1 MRLTSKVFWDLAI
14 LMAGFGLVAG
24 VLFPPF
30 VTLLGMPA
38 DRAFSPRFYG
48 ATIAAGLAVAGA
60 NYLLARTLVGGRL
73 RTVADGMR
81 SVEYALDE
89 SLDEL
94 ERHRLAVD
102 STDEI
107 GDCARSFNSLLVAL
121 ERSRAAERRL
131 SRTDE
136 LTGLANRRH
145 GLAFLSDALETA
157 AGHQVGLLLLDIDE
171 FKEINDRHGHL
182 AGDTALR
189 CVADDVRRSVRGGDL
204 VSRYG
209 GDELMVVL
217 PGCPNE
223 TLAAVGER
231 LRERVAA
238 RTLVFDGRRF
248 GLTVSVGGAG
258 TPGEGED
265 AATELIAR
273 ADSALYDSKAQG
285 RNRLTLVA

>member
-14 LMAGFGLVAG
+14 LMGGFGLVAG
-24 VLFPPF
+24 LLFPPF

-38 DRAFSPRFYG
+38 DRAFSARFYG
-48 ATIAAGLAVAGA
+48 ATIVAGLAVAGA
-60 NYLLARTLVGGRL
+60 NFLLARALVGGRL
-73 RTVADGMR
+73 HSVAERMR
-81 SVEYALDE
+81 SVEYSLDE
-89 SLDEL
+89 SVDEL

-145 GLAFLSDALETA
+145 GLAVLSDALGAA
-157 AGHQVGLLLLDIDE
+157 AGNQVGLLLLDVDE
-171 FKEINDRHGHL
+171 FKEINDRYGHL

-189 CVADDVRRSVRGGDL
+189 RVADDVRQSVRGGDI

-231 LRERVAA
+231 LRGRIAS
-238 RTLVFDGRRF
+238 RTLVFEGQSF

-258 TPGEGED
+258 TLGEGED
-265 AATELIAR
+265 AAMDLIAR
-273 ADSALYDSKAQG
+273 ADGALYDSKAHG